1 MRKLLSI
8 GDGVPMTMFTL
19 MVCGPVLFGLA
30 LILFEP
36 LRDPFWMRDLIVNPG
51 RHPVLVMWLLI
62 PARAMLTPSVATD
75 DDGGSER
82 NVATTELKWTSDM
95 LWAMTT
101 GVLLCLMLLVDE
113 TTVATGRE
121 NIAAYAASG
130 IVVLSIAL
138 SWRDRRE
145 RNGFRPDR
153 HLAE

>member
-36 LRDPFWMRDLIVNPG
+36 FRDPSWMRDMIVNPG
-51 RHPVLVMWLLI
+51 RHPVFVIWLLI
-62 PARAMLTPSVATD
+62 TARAMLTPSVATD
-75 DDGGSER
+75 DDECSER

-95 LWAMTT
+95 LWAMAT
-101 GVLLCLMLLVDE
+101 GVLICLMLLVDE

-121 NIAAYAASG
+121 NIAAYAACG
-130 IVVLSIAL
+130 MVVLSIAL

-145 RNGFRPDR
+145 RKGFRPDR
-153 HLAE
+153 NIVD